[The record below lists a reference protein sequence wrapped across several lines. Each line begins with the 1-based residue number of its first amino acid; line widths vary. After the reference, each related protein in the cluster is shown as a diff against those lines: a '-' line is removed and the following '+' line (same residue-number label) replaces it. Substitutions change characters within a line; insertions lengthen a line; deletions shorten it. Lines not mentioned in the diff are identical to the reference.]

1 MFNGWSTIARAK
13 GFSGVWE
20 GVLPTAIGYS
30 LQGACKFG
38 FYEYF
43 KHKYALWAGP
53 EAAHAYRTGLYLAA
67 SASAEFIAD
76 VALCPLE
83 ALKVRMQTSVAE
95 PFATSTWQGFRRIWV
110 HEGVSG

>member
-1 MFNGWSTIARAK
+1 MTISRVQ

-20 GVLPTAIGYS
+20 GLLPTAIGYS

-43 KHKYALWAGP
+43 KHKYAAWAGP
-53 EAAHAYRTGLYLAA
+53 ELAHTYRTSLYLLA

-83 ALKVRMQTSVAE
+83 ALKVRMQTSVTE
-95 PFATSTWQGFRRIWV
+95 PFATTTWGGFRRILA
-110 HEGVSG
+110 HEGLRG